1 MKEVS
6 KRFINLHQHYN
17 PLQCLQAPMVRH
29 SLKVKTSEIDLAG
42 KSVIYMPLLKIE
54 VRRVFENSARPPS
67 CEIPLKFSSV
77 TSFID
82 WQFRT
87 QMSWQT

>member
-29 SLKVKTSEIDLAG
+29 SLKVLSNEIDLTG
-42 KSVIYMPLLKIE
+42 KSVVSYTYKWIWLE
-54 VRRVFENSARPPS
+54 VVSFATY
-67 CEIPLKFSSV
+67 IFMWHSV
-77 TSFID
+77 
-82 WQFRT
+82 
-87 QMSWQT
+87 

>member
-29 SLKVKTSEIDLAG
+29 ILKVLSNEMDLAG
-42 KSVIYMPLLKIE
+42 NSVIHYMCMPVLKGE
-54 VRRVFENSARPPS
+54 VRRFLENSDGPHPVRS
-67 CEIPLKFSSV
+67 L
-77 TSFID
+77 
-82 WQFRT
+82 
-87 QMSWQT
+87 